1 MSISRVIWP
10 NQSLWNEPKRMSAER
25 IILIVVLL
33 FVGAHLMLF
42 GWLWRRIAEAR
53 RAQEQ
58 SQRGD

>member
-33 FVGAHLMLF
+33 F
-42 GWLWRRIAEAR
+42 GWLRRRIAEAR

-58 SQRGD
+58 NQRGD